1 MNTGAA
7 AGSAGRGG
15 GTASFDAIIFCKMPG
30 DMLSLEPGILPGLSK
45 KLSMVLII
53 GQERQKLSRAV
64 IFPGLIE

>member
-15 GTASFDAIIFCKMPG
+15 GTASFDAIILCKKPG
-30 DMLSLEPGILPGLSK
+30 DMLSLEPEILHGLS
-45 KLSMVLII
+45 VILII
-53 GQERQKLSRAV
+53 RQERQKPSHEV